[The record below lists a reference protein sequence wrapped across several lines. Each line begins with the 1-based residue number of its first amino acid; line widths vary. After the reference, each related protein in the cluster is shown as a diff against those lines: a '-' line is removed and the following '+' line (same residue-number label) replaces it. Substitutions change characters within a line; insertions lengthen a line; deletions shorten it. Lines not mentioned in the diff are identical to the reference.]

1 MAKDE
6 WTKEERDEID
16 KEARRRLAV
25 LDRQRELEQER
36 QPSWKEGDQNR
47 RKADRRKPP
56 APKKEKKSG
65 IGAFFE

>member
-6 WTKEERDEID
+6 FTKEELEEID
-16 KEARRRLAV
+16 RAARMKLAV
-25 LDRQRELEQER
+25 EERLSTLRREKE
-36 QPSWKEGDQNR
+36 PAWKEGDQNR

-65 IGAFFE
+65 LGAFFE